1 MLQRCN
7 YLIIN
12 FVTCNIAVTFCYILL
27 HFVTTCYNICY
38 KCNILIYKIL
48 TPICN
53 NVTFVTRFL
62 YSEKTQKKVLI
73 YASTITLYIEL
84 TKCKFTLYKICYKF
98 D

>member
-38 KCNILIYKIL
+38 KYNMLYNSKL

-62 YSEKTQKKVLI
+62 YSEKNIKKVLI
-73 YASTITLYIEL
+73 YASTIPLYIEL
-84 TKCKFTLYKICYKF
+84 TKCKFILYKI
-98 D
+98 

>member
-1 MLQRCN
+1 MLQLYN

-12 FVTCNIAVTFCYILL
+12 FVTCNIDVTFCYKLL

-53 NVTFVTRFL
+53 NVTFVTLFI
-62 YSEKTQKKVLI
+62 TQKKHKKK
-73 YASTITLYIEL
+73 S
-84 TKCKFTLYKICYKF
+84 
-98 D
+98 